1 MRGVIF
7 KCFPK
12 TAFNEEQCRFT
23 TKSKS
28 IKKTLPIVA
37 SHQQTP
43 GNILS
48 YSLQRALCVYNL
60 MLQTNLL
67 FFFFFHSGISV
78 VSFLL
83 WSFVSTFAI
92 KKMSFPHSRLL
103 PGDRVSWGCW
113 WSLRKRWCGQFRPGS
128 FGPLEFFYFASTNQ
142 HQPEAVGLRML
153 LYCKSIL
160 IC

>member
-67 FFFFFHSGISV
+67 FFFFFFTQAFPLFLFFYDHSLAPLPLKKCL
-78 VSFLL
+78 FLTPDYFL
-83 WSFVSTFAI
+83 EIASHGGVGEAFA
-92 KKMSFPHSRLL
+92 R
-103 PGDRVSWGCW
+103 GGV
-113 WSLRKRWCGQFRPGS
+113 GS
-128 FGPLEFFYFASTNQ
+128 SALGPLVPLSFSTS
-142 HQPEAVGLRML
+142 HL
-153 LYCKSIL
+153 LISISPKQL
-160 IC
+160 V

>member
-67 FFFFFHSGISV
+67 FFFFFTQAFPLFLFFYDHSLAPLPLKNVFSSLQITSWRSRLMGVLVKPSQEV
-78 VSFLL
+78 VWAVPPWVL
-83 WSFVSTFAI
+83 WS
-92 KKMSFPHSRLL
+92 P
-103 PGDRVSWGCW
+103 
-113 WSLRKRWCGQFRPGS
+113 
-128 FGPLEFFYFASTNQ
+128 
-142 HQPEAVGLRML
+142 
-153 LYCKSIL
+153 
-160 IC
+160 

>member
-23 TKSKS
+23 PKSKS

-67 FFFFFHSGISV
+67 FFFFFPPAFSFFILFIYHSLAPLPVKKCLFLTPDYFLEIASHRGVGEAFARGGVGSSALGPLV
-78 VSFLL
+78 PLSFLL
-83 WSFVSTFAI
+83 
-92 KKMSFPHSRLL
+92 
-103 PGDRVSWGCW
+103 
-113 WSLRKRWCGQFRPGS
+113 
-128 FGPLEFFYFASTNQ
+128 
-142 HQPEAVGLRML
+142 
-153 LYCKSIL
+153 L
-160 IC
+160 IY